1 MSGEGFEFEGS
12 KKFEF
17 GGKTLFALD
26 EIARIYELPSRDSA
40 LQFALG
46 AALIFGYEKEGGWE
60 PAVTKDGATRQLDL
74 FPAADPKA
82 PGGGPVRDGRLPT
95 PQIA

>member
-1 MSGEGFEFEGS
+1 MSGEEFEFKES
-12 KKFEF
+12 KTFEL

-46 AALIFGYEKEGGWE
+46 AALIFGYEKEGGWKS
-60 PAVTKDGATRQLDL
+60 AVTKDGATRQLDL
-74 FPAADPKA
+74 IPARDPKA
-82 PGGGPVRDGRLPT
+82 PGGGPVRDGRLPA